1 MSSSVSTGTFSPE
14 SLQTWFVTQM
24 AEQLGIDPE
33 DVEVTDTFES
43 YGLSS
48 AKAMLIATRAEKM
61 LGFQISPSVLFRYP
75 TIEGLSRR
83 LAEEVELLEADLLNT
98 VDQDTLNQALAE
110 VEKLSPTAA
119 QTMLNS
125 DS

>member
-1 MSSSVSTGTFSPE
+1 MSSSVSTKTFSPE
-14 SLQTWFVTQM
+14 SLQAWFVAQM
-24 AEQLGIDPE
+24 AEQLEIDPE

-61 LGFQISPSVLFRYP
+61 LGFQISPSILFRYP
-75 TIEGLSRR
+75 TIEGLSLR

-119 QTMLNS
+119 QTLLNS

>member
-24 AEQLGIDPE
+24 AEQLEIDPE

-61 LGFQISPSVLFRYP
+61 LGFQISPSILFRYP

-83 LAEEVELLEADLLNT
+83 LAEEVELLEADLLNN
-98 VDQDTLNQALAE
+98 VDQATLNQALAE
-110 VEKLSPTAA
+110 VEKLSPTDA
-119 QTMLNS
+119 QTLLKS

>member
-24 AEQLGIDPE
+24 AEQLEIDPE

-61 LGFQISPSVLFRYP
+61 LGFQISPSILFRYP

-83 LAEEVELLEADLLNT
+83 LAEEVELLEADLLNS
-98 VDQDTLNQALAE
+98 VDQATLNQALAE
-110 VEKLSPTAA
+110 VEKLSPSAA
-119 QTMLNS
+119 QTLLNS